1 MSVIVSL
8 SDWRQVRD
16 ELPGDATLGFVPT
29 MGALHEGHLSLIRRS
44 RAECDRTVVS
54 VFVNATQ
61 FNDPRDLE
69 AYPRCLADDAE
80 MAEHEGADW
89 VLAPPH
95 GAIYADGYRFRV
107 TEREASAVMEGAH
120 RPGHFDGVLT
130 VVLKLLGIVRP
141 HRAYF
146 GEKDYQQYALIR
158 DMCRALFVGVKIV
171 VCPTV
176 RDPDGLALS
185 SRNRL
190 LSPAARER
198 AALFPR
204 LLASDRPLEA
214 VVGELEASGFAVDY
228 VVDRDGRRFGAVH
241 LDGVRLIDNVALV
254 AEVSS

>member
-1 MSVIVSL
+1 MSVIQTL
-8 SDWRQVRD
+8 EAWQQLRD
-16 ELPGDATLGFVPT
+16 ALPQGATLGFVPT

-69 AYPRCLADDAE
+69 AYPRCLPDDAA
-80 MAEHEGADW
+80 MAEREGADW

-95 GAIYADGYRFRV
+95 EAIYRDGYRFRV
-107 TEREASAVMEGAH
+107 TERETSAIMEGAH

-141 HRAYF
+141 MRAYF
-146 GEKDYQQYALIR
+146 GEKDYQQYELIR
-158 DMCRALFVGVKIV
+158 DMCRALFVGVEV
-171 VCPTV
+171 VACPTV

-190 LSPAARER
+190 LSPGARER
-198 AALFPR
+198 AALFPK
-204 LLASDRPLEA
+204 LLVRGEAPEAVIARLEA
-214 VVGELEASGFAVDY
+214 AGFAVDY
-228 VVDRDGRRFGAVH
+228 VVDRAGRRFGAVH
-241 LDGVRLIDNVALV
+241 VDGVRLIDNVPLP
-254 AEVSS
+254 EVGS